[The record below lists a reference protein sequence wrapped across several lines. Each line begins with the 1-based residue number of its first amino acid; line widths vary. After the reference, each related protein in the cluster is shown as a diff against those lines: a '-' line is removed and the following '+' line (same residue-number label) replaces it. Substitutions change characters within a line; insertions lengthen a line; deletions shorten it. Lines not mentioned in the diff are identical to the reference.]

1 MKNAMKNKLTINEK
15 AEFYKA
21 KKLLI
26 QSLDCF
32 AQNLISEKLN
42 KILSSNDVFLESDWR
57 NRFREK
63 VIGHTYDYLDRRIR
77 KIEKLKKI

>member
-1 MKNAMKNKLTINEK
+1 MKRKLTVNER
-15 AEFYKA
+15 AEFEKA

-26 QSLDCF
+26 ESLDNFAQSLV
-32 AQNLISEKLN
+32 SEKLN
-42 KILSSNDVFLESDWR
+42 KIISSNDVFLESDWR

-63 VIGHTYDYLDRRIR
+63 VIGHTHDYLDKRIR